1 MPDYYFEL
9 RRQQIAALEAALDVL
24 PGLALELERLSGRRY
39 GAVDGYRLDDAEQ
52 VLVALGSSAGTI
64 KDVVDEL
71 REEGERVGLLKIVS
85 FRPFPEAIVAELLRN
100 VQSVVVL
107 DRAAS
112 PGGAAPLRAEVAT
125 ALSGNGARVDGH
137 VYGLGGRDLHPEDVR
152 DVFAGRAGAYVGLRG
167 EPCPA

>member
-9 RRQQIAALEAALDVL
+9 RRQQIAALEAALEVL
-24 PGLALELERLSGRRY
+24 PGLALEFGLLAGRRY
-39 GAVDGYRLDDAEQ
+39 GAVEDYRLDDAER
-52 VLVALGSSAGTI
+52 VLVALGSAAGTV

-71 REEGERVGLLKIVS
+71 REQGERVGLLRIIS
-85 FRPFPEAIVAELLRN
+85 FRPFPAAAVAELLED
-100 VQSVVVL
+100 VGSVVVL

-112 PGGAAPLRAEVAT
+112 PGGAAPLRADVAT
-125 ALSGNGARVDGH
+125 ALNGNGARVDGH

-152 DVFAGRAGAYVGLRG
+152 DIFAGRAGAYVGLRG